1 MTVWLTLT
9 LIYHILYIIYHIAY
23 LIYHISYI
31 MYHASCIMHHVI
43 CIMYFIYFALVAA
56 KRRHDV
62 DRQTAS
68 AFETWSAQK
77 IVCCD
82 AVFPKSRHKH
92 WHNTNTYQIFI
103 ILPQLELA
111 WTEQLFTTIIK
122 YCNFVHG
129 VHCSLILIHS
139 QKLKHVMTP
148 RPLMLV

>member
-1 MTVWLTLT
+1 M
-9 LIYHILYIIYHIAY
+9 
-23 LIYHISYI
+23 IS
-31 MYHASCIMHHVI
+31 SKL
-43 CIMYFIYFALVAA
+43 FAVMLCFQNP
-56 KRRHDV
+56 DTNT
-62 DRQTAS
+62 D
-68 AFETWSAQK
+68 
-77 IVCCD
+77 I
-82 AVFPKSRHKH
+82 
-92 WHNTNTYQIFI
+92 TNTYQIFI